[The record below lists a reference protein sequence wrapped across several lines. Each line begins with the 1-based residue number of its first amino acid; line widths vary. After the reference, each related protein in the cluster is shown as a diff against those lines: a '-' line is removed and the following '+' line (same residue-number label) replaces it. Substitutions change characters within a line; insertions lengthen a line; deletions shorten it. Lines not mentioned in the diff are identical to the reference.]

1 MHDSQTAVSLG
12 LGPLLPRLWRF
23 AIVLTRDHAAADD
36 LVQSTCLRALERAR
50 QFDPATRLDHW
61 TFAIQASI
69 WQNEVRRRTA
79 FGRAASRALSEPDF
93 LQGMSAE
100 DAFTARQA
108 AAMVDK
114 LPDAQREVVALVY
127 FEGFTYREAA
137 ETLGIPI
144 GTVTSRLN
152 AARMA
157 LQRQMGAQGAAQ
169 QPGRTAGQDR

>member
-1 MHDSQTAVSLG
+1 MHDSQPAVSLG

-23 AIVLTRDHAAADD
+23 AIVLTRDHAAAED
-36 LVQSTCLRALERAR
+36 LVQATCLRALERAR
-50 QFDPATRLDHW
+50 QFDPASRLDHW
-61 TFAIQASI
+61 TFAILASI

-93 LQGMSAE
+93 LQGLSAE
-100 DAFTARQA
+100 DAMTARQA

-114 LPDAQREVVALVY
+114 LPDAQREVVGLVY

-137 ETLGIPI
+137 ETLGIPV

-152 AARMA
+152 TARLA
-157 LQRQMGAQGAAQ
+157 LQRLLRAQATSQ
-169 QPGRTAGQDR
+169 QPGKTAGQDR

>member
-1 MHDSQTAVSLG
+1 MLDSHTVVSQG

-23 AIVLTRDHAAADD
+23 AIVLTRDHAAAED
-36 LVQSTCLRALERAR
+36 LVQATCLRALERAR
-50 QFDPATRLDHW
+50 QFDPGTRLDHW
-61 TFAIQASI
+61 SFAIQASI

-79 FGRAASRALSEPDF
+79 FGRVVSRALSEPDF
-93 LQGMSAE
+93 LQGLSAE
-100 DAFTARQA
+100 EALAARQA

-137 ETLGIPI
+137 ETLGIPV

-152 AARMA
+152 TARQA
-157 LQRQMGAQGAAQ
+157 LQRLLGAPGASP
-169 QPGRTAGQDR
+169 QPSKTLGQDR